1 MRRVF
6 GGLATFAAVAAIAT
20 PALAGEP
27 LKPYVFL
34 VVDTSGSMID
44 NATGFGPPSCP
55 GSVDTRL
62 DHAKCAIAGIANSY
76 GDMVVGLGRFRE
88 SSTDTNPANGCS
100 MNGVDCTDCWNAGL
114 TGPSCTAAL
123 FSDARLEVLVGM
135 FDGNN
140 SDLVRWNDFTAG
152 TCTSNNVA
160 NNPDIYAGGWTPIAG
175 SLNGTKRYWQG
186 LQASDGT
193 TLLASG
199 QPGFD
204 PIRNDPLRNVFLP
217 SGRQCRPYIVISLTD
232 GEESCTQFS
241 NTTAAAAS
249 LLTTAVDA
257 RTYRIETKAIGFGVS
272 PGNSSIEGIAHAGGA
287 TDVAGVNEGIYVQN
301 EEQLQLAI
309 SSILAEAVKFEQC
322 NNLDDDCDTLID
334 EDFPNRGAA
343 CDNGLFGICRGT
355 GTYGCTPTGAGT
367 QCNITSPGQSPRTET
382 CNALDDDCDNRI
394 DEGLSCSCTGVE
406 ICNNADDD
414 CDGRIDESLS
424 RGCGTDVGECSVGT
438 QVCTAGAWGACSGV
452 GPTAESCNNRDDD
465 CDGVIDGLVRDCSA
479 LPGGNP
485 DTGICRPGVQTC
497 TTGAWGGCVGEI
509 GPATEACDTL
519 DNDCDTRTDEGTGGA
534 DCSSSCGVGQTVCT
548 AGVLTCEGTTGGGP
562 EVCNDFDDD
571 CDGRVDESV
580 PDNGPCTMAPDGQ
593 PLCMPGVFRCVGGTY
608 VCQGGEPPVPEQC
621 DCDDNDCDGQTD
633 EGSLC
638 GPGATCSQIH
648 CQCALPCAS
657 GEFPCPEGRVCTDGL
672 CILDPCFGVTCDP
685 LPNGDRT
692 VCDAGTCVRAC
703 DSVSCGAGQVC
714 VGALG
719 ECRPDNC
726 TTFPDRCAADE
737 RCVAGVCVDDPC
749 AGVTCGAQ
757 EYCQGGQ
764 CYGSCTGVVCPTGQR
779 CDRGTC
785 EPDPCGAP
793 CPGTRV
799 CDEDAGMCIENP
811 CQDITCQPGEAC
823 DPQTAQCGPDPCLG
837 VVCPRDGDVCSL
849 GTCAAPPAGPDARPY
864 DEDRVTTGG
873 GGGCQSG
880 PGGGLGAGALAL
892 AVAAGMLRRRRA
904 VAARGGR
911 S

>member
-100 MNGVDCTDCWNAGL
+100 MNGVDCTDCCERRPRPGSELHRGAVQRRPARGAG
-114 TGPSCTAAL
+114 
-123 FSDARLEVLVGM
+123 RH
-135 FDGNN
+135 
-140 SDLVRWNDFTAG
+140 VRRQQQRSGDAG
-152 TCTSNNVA
+152 TTSPLAPAPATTIA
-160 NNPDIYAGGWTPIAG
+160 NNPDIYIGGWTPIAG

-249 LLTTAVDA
+249 LLTTAVDT

-355 GTYGCTPTGAGT
+355 GTYGCTRDRRRHPPA
-367 QCNITSPGQSPRTET
+367 TSPARAQSADGPRPATPM
-382 CNALDDDCDNRI
+382 DDDCDNRI
-394 DEGLSCSCTGVE
+394 DEGLSCS
-406 ICNNADDD
+406 
-414 CDGRIDESLS
+414 L
-424 RGCGTDVGECSVGT
+424 
-438 QVCTAGAWGACSGV
+438 
-452 GPTAESCNNRDDD
+452 
-465 CDGVIDGLVRDCSA
+465 
-479 LPGGNP
+479 
-485 DTGICRPGVQTC
+485 
-497 TTGAWGGCVGEI
+497 
-509 GPATEACDTL
+509 
-519 DNDCDTRTDEGTGGA
+519 
-534 DCSSSCGVGQTVCT
+534 
-548 AGVLTCEGTTGGGP
+548 
-562 EVCNDFDDD
+562 
-571 CDGRVDESV
+571 
-580 PDNGPCTMAPDGQ
+580 
-593 PLCMPGVFRCVGGTY
+593 
-608 VCQGGEPPVPEQC
+608 
-621 DCDDNDCDGQTD
+621 
-633 EGSLC
+633 
-638 GPGATCSQIH
+638 H
-648 CQCALPCAS
+648 
-657 GEFPCPEGRVCTDGL
+657 
-672 CILDPCFGVTCDP
+672 
-685 LPNGDRT
+685 
-692 VCDAGTCVRAC
+692 
-703 DSVSCGAGQVC
+703 
-714 VGALG
+714 
-719 ECRPDNC
+719 
-726 TTFPDRCAADE
+726 
-737 RCVAGVCVDDPC
+737 
-749 AGVTCGAQ
+749 
-757 EYCQGGQ
+757 
-764 CYGSCTGVVCPTGQR
+764 
-779 CDRGTC
+779 
-785 EPDPCGAP
+785 
-793 CPGTRV
+793 
-799 CDEDAGMCIENP
+799 
-811 CQDITCQPGEAC
+811 
-823 DPQTAQCGPDPCLG
+823 
-837 VVCPRDGDVCSL
+837 
-849 GTCAAPPAGPDARPY
+849 
-864 DEDRVTTGG
+864 
-873 GGGCQSG
+873 
-880 PGGGLGAGALAL
+880 
-892 AVAAGMLRRRRA
+892 RRRDLQQRGRRLRWPASTRA
-904 VAARGGR
+904 
-911 S
+911 